1 MPVTFTEDDFQEAP
15 AFTDADFEPPKP
27 SVNLRLS
34 PYEKADLAAGGHA
47 VTPEGPMTDFVRAI
61 APPIVAAGQ
70 ALQPGLDKAY
80 YAATHPIEAIAEIPL
95 DIGRMFGLQEPEH
108 YAPLVSPEQVMNV
121 IEQVPSMGA
130 YHQETSDPNIRAIQ
144 EFAAENISGLT
155 SPPAAAAMITG
166 AGFPG
171 IAARPVAR
179 AFQLEA
185 LANVPESV
193 QQFTQAQTTPERLK
207 AGLGIAA
214 GVAIPA
220 LIERGLTKGMPNAS
234 RVQETAEFHD
244 DVPLQPGQGQGQVPA
259 GESGRGIQPSP
270 EALAGQAQVSLSP
283 EHAALLRQEGAEMD
297 VPIGEA
303 ATPLPPGDFMT
314 VDRANGRIVYDS
326 AQLQRYLNRLPVEQR
341 SRALAARLS
350 EERIHLATED
360 AEAEDFHYTLSLP
373 ERLAYQRIYFG
384 KGNWRGINPAT
395 GVKISPT
402 NLGHEALRMR
412 IQQSLGDVSETVEAV
427 GREKW
432 TVQSLLKFADV
443 VRGIRERLPTG
454 EKGTQSR
461 AILDRVLERV
471 ADGRV
476 VAAAKANTVQPA
488 GRDKEPAT
496 IEDVEQ
502 MSGPEYFN
510 VAQQWAREAGPG
522 KGLTVQEMA
531 EQAALA
537 DPDQAK
543 WEAAYNRMLDEKKT
557 LTDQIREQ
565 FKTDPDVMSKRGPEI
580 MGMAQKASF
589 FSEGLKIIKGQKPA
603 ESRPAAFNKGE
614 LNLSDKPEL
623 ERPSATELGAVP
635 FTARDLERAGYE
647 HVQAESERALSE
659 LEAGKKITPPSFKDY
674 QTKMQ
679 NKYGDL
685 KPGQLFEGYQNA
697 LYNRLFNASGRTLE
711 ALAKSVGVKADRVAD
726 PVSRPK
732 GLVLES
738 QPENR
743 AVAEQARAEV
753 RGQSQRERFRNLV
766 IGRIAEKLITEAA
779 PEAKAPTR
787 TSVSPEDVADLR
799 TATKQP
805 VFFDIT
811 RDDLDRP
818 GVLAQRLVQ
827 DARRSNRDP
836 VSLTKRVTLLVDKQ
850 TGKAT
855 LVSTYPHGRSGAML
869 VDPSVSTIRA
879 HRSLTDIL
887 KRYRPVASL
896 LLDEPVQ
903 NFRQPFDSL
912 GDFEAKLG
920 TDARRASQQTF
931 EEPLREGEQPEPG
944 SWEKGTPI
952 TDAEAGSI
960 LDHITTEVGR
970 FDEVTD
976 VKASLSALKE
986 DTNPQVLS
994 AYRKLA
1000 DRLIQQNPDLS
1011 DEGLINQLAQN
1022 IYDNHATAPDYETFV
1037 KRTMAQGGATYREGA
1052 PAGPTPKASE
1062 TAKELTMRA
1071 RRAPTSVLPG
1081 NIPPEAAARLGS
1093 QPAPPVPE
1101 GTLEPAK
1108 SRSFPYGT
1116 LQTRPDLQP
1125 PREPAGRSAN
1135 VPTVQG
1141 ALHEGVPGEAKPP
1154 DTTPATDSPAAFDKA
1169 VQAAKDEID
1178 RVGDAVRLLTTR
1190 AALVSD
1196 IAKTIDIV
1204 DNRKN
1209 NEATQAETNIRLA
1222 SVEKPSGVARYT
1234 QPWQRGNREVLSAAN
1249 AVVEAQFNVGKL
1261 ADFQNDLATAKANAA
1276 QMAQSASWRERR
1288 LAKAYQ
1294 RDIAASE
1301 AEVEYAQ
1308 NHWNDPELK
1317 STARRVKISL
1327 DQQYALEKAKGFDL
1341 NKEEGYVP
1349 HRLLGVWGGAE
1360 TLFQLPR
1367 VLGTKYRAPRT
1378 FSTHYEALAAGPY
1391 MRVTHDVASLVGHRV
1406 RQGLGNIYRHEWKEG
1421 LKVVQLPGGVP
1432 LAIEPKYGTHGAV
1445 SPDPA
1450 YKVIDTG
1457 LGPLAVH
1464 EDVYKPLR
1472 GLLASSYFDNSPIA
1486 GGLLHLEQQLK
1497 HSLLIGDFF
1506 HFARMF
1512 YYGTS
1517 IIGKEALGA
1526 GKSGWSMLNIAE
1538 RDIPEAVR
1546 KGVISQKDANWAN
1559 EKILGLTRRQIVDMA
1574 YKQFGANLGK
1584 VSDALYKDL
1593 LTELTPTA
1601 GPIRRTVARVADP
1614 SVGRYNRFLFEQM
1627 TRGLMAESIV
1637 REFERQ
1643 SKGRAYNPDALMRDI
1658 VRDINERFG
1667 NIGRQGF
1674 FKSKT
1679 AQDFMRLIGL
1689 APQWVEGMAR
1699 TEARTYGRLSGGSK
1713 LLGQRKNVT
1722 TLGTTGSAMGKA
1734 LVFMFGLTQAVN
1746 YITRGKSTFQ
1756 NEEDGHKLDAWIP
1769 SWGSNGEGF
1778 WFNPLSVFMELSHD
1792 LYRLGTAKLQQ
1803 DKPVGDAV
1811 IDILANKASP
1821 ISRALLV
1828 MGTGKNPRGEKIT
1841 STLGR
1846 FGTEPLKAMAP
1857 LPITF
1862 GKYAQA
1868 AGHAI
1873 VPGVVPPVPP
1883 GQMQR
1888 QAFGSAGLKIEPA
1901 LSQPATIHRLADKF
1915 MRSEGLKRN
1924 SGWEQVQTD
1933 EPSYTKLRQAI
1944 RDGDNRRAKTVYDE
1958 LTNNRTPQQI
1968 AKHMKQSSRAPFTG
1982 SGASEKAF
1990 IGSLDDKQLE
2000 AYSRAQEKMLDDY
2013 EAFSDWFGA
2022 QE

>member
-27 SVNLRLS
+27 SVNLQLS

-47 VTPEGPMTDFVRAI
+47 ATPEGPMTDFVRAI

-95 DIGRMFGLQEPEH
+95 DIGRMLGLQEPEH
-108 YAPLVSPEQVMNV
+108 YAPVVNPEQVMNV

-220 LIERGLTKGMPNAS
+220 LIERGLAKGTPNAS
-234 RVQETAEFHD
+234 RIQEAAKVYG
-244 DVPLQPGQGQGQVPA
+244 DVPPQPGQGPGQVPA

-283 EHAALLRQEGAEMD
+283 EHLALIKESGDSMD
-297 VPIGEA
+297 VPISVAGE
-303 ATPLPPGDFMT
+303 PPRPGQFMGVNRDT
-314 VDRANGRIVYDS
+314 GSIEIYPANFSRW
-326 AQLQRYLNRLPVEQR
+326 LQRVPEAQRAAAVASRLG
-341 SRALAARLS
+341 
-350 EERIHLATED
+350 EERIHLSATDVD
-360 AEAEDFHYTLSLP
+360 AGSYWNTLTGP
-373 ERLAYQRIYFG
+373 EKLAFKRIYT
-384 KGNWRGINPAT
+384 GNFRGAAG
-395 GVKISPT
+395 GVQLSDT
-402 NLGHEALRMR
+402 AMGHEALRYR
-412 IQQSLGDVSETVEAV
+412 IQQLSRMTPSEIAEAA

-432 TVQSLLKFADV
+432 TVKSLQFLADTI
-443 VRGIRERLPTG
+443 RAIREKL
-454 EKGTQSR
+454 GTKASGTAL
-461 AILDRVLERV
+461 AILDRVHENLADSRVAEAVGGEVVPRATIKEESPEKEAERV
-471 ADGRV
+471 AAMSPADFAAFAKSTGKGPTGAGYDFAKSVGEEGRPILERYAAQQEKESV
-476 VAAAKANTVQPA
+476 AFIDRMRAAPQEEARNMFAEGLQRSQRKQFFDEGLRLLDAGKAVAGGMSPEEAAAEHGVDIKAVHELISKPGPA
-488 GRDKEPAT
+488 AT
-496 IEDVEQ
+496 IKPQ
-502 MSGPEYFN
+502 M
-510 VAQQWAREAGPG
+510 
-522 KGLTVQEMA
+522 
-531 EQAALA
+531 
-537 DPDQAK
+537 
-543 WEAAYNRMLDEKKT
+543 
-557 LTDQIREQ
+557 
-565 FKTDPDVMSKRGPEI
+565 
-580 MGMAQKASF
+580 
-589 FSEGLKIIKGQKPA
+589 
-603 ESRPAAFNKGE
+603 E
-614 LNLSDKPEL
+614 LHLPDKPEL

-674 QTKMQ
+674 QTAMQ

-738 QPENR
+738 QPENP

-779 PEAKAPTR
+779 PEAKLPTR
-787 TSVSPEDVADLR
+787 TSVSPEDLADLR

-879 HRSLTDIL
+879 HRSLAGIL
-887 KRYRPVASL
+887 KRYRPVASM

-903 NFRQPFDSL
+903 NFRQSFESL

-920 TDARRASQQTF
+920 TDARRASEKTF
-931 EEPLREGEQPEPG
+931 EEPLRQGEQPVPG
-944 SWEKGTPI
+944 AWETGGKI
-952 TDAEAGSI
+952 TDAEAASI
-960 LDHITTEVGR
+960 FDHIQVEAGT
-970 FDEVTD
+970 FDSPDD
-976 VKASLSALKE
+976 VRTALAALAERTVPATRDVAAIDRTRSAL
-986 DTNPQVLS
+986 S
-994 AYRKLA
+994 GYRKIAGEML
-1000 DRLIQQNPDLS
+1000 RKNPDLT
-1011 DEGLINQLAQN
+1011 DEQLLSQLAVN
-1022 IYDNHATAPDYETFV
+1022 LYEDHKSAPDLETFV
-1037 KRTMAQGGATYREGA
+1037 KRTMGQGGASYREGVGPESA
-1052 PAGPTPKASE
+1052 SAGSE

-1081 NIPPEAAARLGS
+1081 NIPPEAVARLGS

-1101 GTLEPAK
+1101 GTLVPA
-1108 SRSFPYGT
+1108 SS
-1116 LQTRPDLQP
+1116 
-1125 PREPAGRSAN
+1125 N
-1135 VPTVQG
+1135 VPRGTQ
-1141 ALHEGVPGEAKPP
+1141 
-1154 DTTPATDSPAAFDKA
+1154 DSPAAFDKA
-1169 VQAAKDEID
+1169 LQAAKDEVG
-1178 RVGDAVRLLTTR
+1178 RVSDAVKLLTTR
-1190 AALVSD
+1190 SALVSD

-1222 SVEKPSGVARYT
+1222 SVEKPSGPARYT
-1234 QPWQRGNREVLSAAN
+1234 QPWQRGNREALSAAN

-1276 QMAQSASWRERR
+1276 QMAQSPSWRERR

-1327 DQQYALEKAKGFDL
+1327 DKQYALEKAKGFDL

-1421 LKVVQLPGGVP
+1421 LKAVQLPGGVP
-1432 LAIEPKYGTHGAV
+1432 MAIEPNYGTHGAV

-1512 YYGTS
+1512 YYGAS

-1526 GKSGWSMLNIAE
+1526 GKSGWSVLNIAE
-1538 RDIPEAVR
+1538 QNIPEAIR

-1643 SKGRAYNPDALMRDI
+1643 ATANPALAPDALMRDI
-1658 VRDINERFG
+1658 VRDVNERFG
-1667 NIGRQGF
+1667 NLGRQGF

-1713 LLGQRKNVT
+1713 LLGQRKDVT
-1722 TLGTTGSAMGKA
+1722 ALGTTGSAMGKA

-1901 LSQPATIHRLADKF
+1901 LSQPATMHRLADKF
-1915 MRSEGLKRN
+1915 MRSEGLKN
-1924 SGWEQVQTD
+1924 DSGWEQVQTD

-1944 RDGDNRRAKTVYDE
+1944 RDGDNRRAKAVYDE
-1958 LTNNRTPQQI
+1958 LTKNRTPQQI

-2013 EAFSDWFGA
+2013 EDFADWFGA